1 MPDLNQFSVQEI
13 LNRVYDPATNT
24 LVTSGT
30 GPGGGQTQFSAQY
43 ILNQVF
49 DPVTNTVSVS

>member
-24 LVTSGT
+24 LVTTGT
-30 GPGGGQTQFSAQY
+30 GPGGASTEFSAQE
-43 ILNQVF
+43 ILNRVF
-49 DPVTNTVSVS
+49 DPATNTVSVS

>member
-13 LNRVYDPATNT
+13 LNRVYDSSTNT
-24 LVTSGT
+24 LVTTGT
-30 GPGGGQTQFSAQY
+30 GPGLGATQFSAQY

-49 DPVTNTVSVS
+49 DPDTNTISVS